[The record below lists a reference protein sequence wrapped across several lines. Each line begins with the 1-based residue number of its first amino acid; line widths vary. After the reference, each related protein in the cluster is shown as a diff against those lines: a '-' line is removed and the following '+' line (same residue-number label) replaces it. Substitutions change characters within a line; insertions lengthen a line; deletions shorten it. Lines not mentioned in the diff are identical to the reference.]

1 MCIDR
6 VNHFQY
12 PSPAIGKHCGSR
24 QAMTPIMPSF
34 CWKSAL
40 QNLAK
45 NYFAHAGAIIDD
57 VKPYFIVRI
66 AAEHKGNFRQ
76 SAVSVHDA

>member
-12 PSPAIGKHCGSR
+12 PSPAIDKQFGIR
-24 QAMTPIMPSF
+24 QAMAPIMPRL
-34 CWKSAL
+34 CWKSTL

-45 NYFAHAGAIIDD
+45 IIFADAGAIIDD

-66 AAEHKGNFRQ
+66 AAEH
-76 SAVSVHDA
+76 